1 MDREHLLQMK
11 FEQTLELLIL
21 YKEQNPVKNVYL
33 SEKSISEALKWYQG
47 YLNVLGQNIKE

>member
-1 MDREHLLQMK
+1 MDRGHLLQMK

-21 YKEQNPVKNVYL
+21 YKKQNPMKNVYL

-47 YLNVLGQNIKE
+47 YLNVMGQNIKE

>member
-1 MDREHLLQMK
+1 MDRGHLLQMK

-21 YKEQNPVKNVYL
+21 YKKQNPMKNVYL